1 MRRLLDNRWLVLG
14 CRLLLGAVF
23 VYASWDKIQH
33 PAAFAKQV
41 YNYQMLPVVPSN
53 LFAMT
58 LPWIELFAGVAL
70 IIGVLKRESSLL
82 LSILLVFFIGAISV
96 NLYRGVNL
104 DCGCFSTAEG
114 EGRSIGLH
122 TVAQDVG
129 LLAAGLVVLRASM
142 LEGRKEGA

>member
-1 MRRLLDNRWLVLG
+1 LGRLLDNRWLVLG

-82 LSILLVFFIGAISV
+82 LSILLVFFIGAISI

>member
-1 MRRLLDNRWLVLG
+1 MKRLLDNRWLVLG
-14 CRLLLGAVF
+14 CRLALGAVF
-23 VYASWDKIQH
+23 VYASWDKVQH

-41 YNYQMLPVVPSN
+41 YNYQILPIIASN

-70 IIGVLKRESSLL
+70 IVGVLKSESSLL
-82 LSILLVFFIGAISV
+82 LSVLLVVFIGAISV

-114 EGRSIGLH
+114 GGRTIGLH
-122 TVAQDVG
+122 TVAEDVG
-129 LLAAGLVVLRASM
+129 LLLAGLVVLRAAM
-142 LEGRKEGA
+142 LERRQAA